1 MGESAGPAVLV
12 DVGADDVAWITLN
25 RPASM
30 NALSAEIVAGL
41 LDAVDAISQ
50 SRARVVVLTAAGPV
64 FCPGGSLTD
73 GGASSGFSDG
83 GVLPLETAIR
93 KLRFS
98 MTVAQRLHE
107 MPQVTICMIN
117 GGCAGAGL
125 SLACACDLR
134 YAVASSKFS
143 TAFVNVGL
151 SGDFGYSY
159 LLPRIVG
166 PAKAREICF
175 TGSKFGADEALSMGL
190 VSSVERDLPALR
202 ARVAALTAKLAGG
215 APLALLAMKRNLLES
230 ERQSLSEALD
240 AEAARHA
247 QCGAHPDAAE
257 AGLAFLEKRRP
268 AFSADSLRALQP
280 WERARL

>member
-1 MGESAGPAVLV
+1 M
-12 DVGADDVAWITLN
+12 
-25 RPASM
+25 
-30 NALSAEIVAGL
+30 
-41 LDAVDAISQ
+41 
-50 SRARVVVLTAAGPV
+50 

-83 GVLPLETAIR
+83 GTLPLETSIR
-93 KLRFS
+93 KLRFT

-107 MPQVTICMIN
+107 MPQVTICAIN

-134 YAVASSKFS
+134 YAVVGAKFC
-143 TAFVNVGL
+143 TAFVSAGL

-166 PAKAREICF
+166 PAKARELCLLAD
-175 TGSKFGADEALSMGL
+175 KLGAGEARAIGL
-190 VSSVERDLPALR
+190 VSGVEPDLGALR
-202 ARVAALTAKLAGG
+202 TRVRAVAAKLAAC
-215 APLALLAMKRNLLES
+215 APLALLAMKRNLLDG
-230 ERQSLSEALD
+230 ERLSLSETLD

-247 QCGAHPDAAE
+247 QCGANSDARE
-257 AGLAFLEKRRP
+257 AGLAFLQKRP
-268 AFSADSLRALQP
+268 ARFASLRPLEP